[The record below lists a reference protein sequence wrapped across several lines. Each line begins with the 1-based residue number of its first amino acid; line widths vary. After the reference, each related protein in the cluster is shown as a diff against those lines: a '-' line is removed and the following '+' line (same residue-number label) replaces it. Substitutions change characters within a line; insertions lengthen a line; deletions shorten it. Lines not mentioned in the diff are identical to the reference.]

1 MKIDSNYSL
10 PPPVSLPTERAGGR
24 AAEQKPEPAPVTVS
38 APVSSVSPTYDLQ
51 LRVDKET
58 SEITAVLVNAET
70 QAVIRE
76 IPAKEMRAA
85 SDVIRSLIGP
95 LINKTA

>member
-1 MKIDSNYSL
+1 MK
-10 PPPVSLPTERAGGR
+10 A
-24 AAEQKPEPAPVTVS
+24 PEPVA
-38 APVSSVSPTYDLQ
+38 SVSPTYDLQ

-58 SEITAVLVNAET
+58 SEITAVLVNSQT
-70 QAVIRE
+70 RAVIRE

-95 LINKTA
+95 LIDKTA

>member
-1 MKIDSNYSL
+1 MKINNNYS
-10 PPPVSLPTERAGGR
+10 PPPVPPPTERAGGG
-24 AAEQKPEPAPVTVS
+24 QKPEPAPVK
-38 APVSSVSPTYDLQ
+38 APEPVASVSPTYDLQ

-58 SEITAVLVNAET
+58 SEITAVLVNSQT
-70 QAVIRE
+70 RAVIRE